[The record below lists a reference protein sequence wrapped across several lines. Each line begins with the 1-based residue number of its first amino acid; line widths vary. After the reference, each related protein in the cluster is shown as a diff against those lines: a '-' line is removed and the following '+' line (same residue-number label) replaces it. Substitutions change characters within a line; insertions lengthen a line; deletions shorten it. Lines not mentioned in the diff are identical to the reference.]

1 MDIKL
6 LAASVDT
13 PRTSELNA
21 EYTSLVPSGS
31 RALDT
36 RRSTQKDTAYP
47 DDNFVWSASA
57 GSDGTFNFF
66 AVPPGNSGSGNASG
80 SGNNIPSWQVSGSDW
95 YANNAVFQ
103 YALHASM
110 PTPMNG
116 QLINLYA

>member
-1 MDIKL
+1 MEIKL
-6 LAASVDT
+6 LAASVEM
-13 PRTSELNA
+13 PPTSEVNA

-31 RALDT
+31 ALAT
-36 RRSTQKDTAYP
+36 LKTTQNDTAYP
-47 DDNFVWSASA
+47 DDRFVWSASA
-57 GSDGTFNFF
+57 GTDGTFNFY
-66 AVPPGNSGSGNASG
+66 AMPLKNSGSGDASNQ
-80 SGNNIPSWQVSGSDW
+80 GNSIPSWQVSGSDW